1 MSKVTYI
8 DEVEIKKKTVLL
20 RVDFNVSIN
29 LKNRTIT
36 DDQRITQALP
46 TINLLLKNKNKLI
59 LVSHLGRPD
68 GAPDPKYSMRVVCDR
83 LQEIYPLHK
92 INLIKDFLTENNNA
106 FKYQQD
112 DEILIL
118 ENIRFYKGEKK
129 NDPDFSKKLAQLADI
144 YVNDAFGVCHRPDAS
159 VVGVTKFL
167 KSYGGLLLKKE
178 VEILNHIL
186 NKPRRKILSI
196 IGGSKIDSKINLI
209 EKLVEISD
217 NVFVGGALANT
228 LLFSQGIDVKKSL
241 YEKESA
247 ETAKEIITKS
257 EKLGKKILLPIDC
270 VVGNKESLDSE
281 EICEL
286 SKIPQN
292 KGILDIGP
300 KTIKL
305 LDGVIKKS
313 KTVIWNGPVGYFE
326 NESFRKGTD
335 SIFKSIIETP
345 GLISVLGGGDTLSAI
360 SKQKN
365 KIFITHISTG
375 GGAMLEYI
383 EKGTL
388 VGIEALKD

>member
-178 VEILNHIL
+178 VEILNHTL

-345 GLISVLGGGDTLSAI
+345 ELISVLGGGDTLSAI

-365 KIFITHISTG
+365 KNFITHISTG

-388 VGIEALKD
+388 VGIEALKY